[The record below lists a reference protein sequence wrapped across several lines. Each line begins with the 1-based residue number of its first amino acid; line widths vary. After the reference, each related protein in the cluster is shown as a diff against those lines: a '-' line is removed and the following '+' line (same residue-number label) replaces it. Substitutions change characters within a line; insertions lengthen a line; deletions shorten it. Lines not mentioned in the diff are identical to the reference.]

1 MLEEEKNLICI
12 CCPRGCH
19 LHVDKDLKVTG
30 NFCPRGE
37 KYARQEVLSPER
49 VITSTVLVKG
59 GDEPLCSVKSERPI
73 PKGKLFD
80 AMKDIDS
87 LTIEAPIRMG
97 EVLLKNLANTGI
109 DLLST
114 MQIKAKQ
121 K

>member
-1 MLEEEKNLICI
+1 MLEEEKDLICI

-19 LHVDKDLKVTG
+19 LHVNKDLKVTG

-37 KYARQEVLSPER
+37 KYAKQEVLSPER
-49 VITSTVLVKG
+49 VITSTVLVDG
-59 GDEPLCSVKSERPI
+59 GEEPLCSVKSERPI

-87 LTIEAPIRMG
+87 LTVKAPILMG
-97 EVLLKNLANTGI
+97 QILLKDLANTGI
-109 DLLST
+109 SLVST
-114 MQIKAKQ
+114 MEIKAKQ